1 MKVSIIA
8 AIDEK
13 RGLGKDNKMM
23 WHIKDDLVHLKN
35 LTKDKIVVLGRKT
48 YESMIF
54 YYDKSGRPL
63 PGKIYIVITRDQNY
77 KPTRDNVIVANSLEE
92 ALSKYPDDEIFITG
106 GGEIFRQAMEKNLV
120 DRLYLTLV
128 EGNYDADT
136 FFPDYS
142 MFDKIINRESREENG
157 IKFEY
162 LDLEK

>member
-1 MKVSIIA
+1 MISIIA

-13 RGLGKDNKMM
+13 RGLGKNNKMM

-48 YESMIF
+48 YESMIY

-77 KPTRDNVIVANSLEE
+77 IPTRENVVVANSLEE
-92 ALSKYPDDEIFITG
+92 AISKYPEDEIFITG
-106 GGEIFRQAMEKNLV
+106 GGEIFRQAMKKNLV

-142 MFDKIINRESREENG
+142 KFNKVIKRESKEENG

-162 LDLEK
+162 LDLER